1 MLQNANV
8 AMVTE
13 FQEGI
18 KLRKHKKAQN
28 SKPLV
33 QSKPIE
39 RKSPSV
45 LSFGSYLDATDGPS
59 QVR

>member
-33 QSKPIE
+33 HSKPIE

-45 LSFGSYLDATDGPS
+45 LSFGSYLDATDGSS